1 MQIGKKAAL
10 MAAAAGAMVIGTAG
24 GASAHGFGPLFGGG
38 GAIQSN
44 SCDTNTGAIA
54 TTGSVSSTGE
64 VNVGSDC
71 VNFTNS
77 GAVAQSNDC
86 DVTTGPIATTGNPS
100 PTGDL
105 NVGRPCTNIA
115 LAEKGTAPK
124 NSNKGKKSNKKSHHR
139 GHRY

>member
-10 MAAAAGAMVIGTAG
+10 MAAAAGAIVIGTAG
-24 GASAHGFGPLFGGG
+24 GASAYGPLFGSG
-38 GAIQSN
+38 GAVQSN
-44 SCDTNTGAIA
+44 SCDTTTGMIA
-54 TTGSVSSTGE
+54 TTGNVSSTGD

-100 PTGDL
+100 PAGEV

-115 LAEKGTAPK
+115 LAQPG
-124 NSNKGKKSNKKSHHR
+124 NGNKAKKSSKKS
-139 GHRY
+139 RY